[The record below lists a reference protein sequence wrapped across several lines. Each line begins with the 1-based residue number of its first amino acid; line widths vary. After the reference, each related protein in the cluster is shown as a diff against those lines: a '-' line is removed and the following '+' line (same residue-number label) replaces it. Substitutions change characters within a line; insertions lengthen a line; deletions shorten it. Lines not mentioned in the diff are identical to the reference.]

1 MHPAPLELDTMVQE
15 WLRLRLRL
23 LPENLER
30 VRQMVPGPG
39 GLPQQFSVGDSWPH
53 PYMHTNK

>member
-15 WLRLRLRL
+15 WLRLRL